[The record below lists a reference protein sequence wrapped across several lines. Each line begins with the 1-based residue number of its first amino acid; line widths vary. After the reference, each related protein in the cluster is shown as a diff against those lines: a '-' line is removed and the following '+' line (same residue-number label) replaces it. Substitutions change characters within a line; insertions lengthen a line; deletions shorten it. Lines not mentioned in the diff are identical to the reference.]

1 MAPAV
6 SSVAP
11 ELAAPARHSPPLRD
25 AEARRALCAALLG
38 LSERQRSVVTL
49 RDVCGYT
56 NEEICEL
63 LELSPVNQRVL
74 HRARAALRDGL
85 DSYYAER
92 RD

>member
-1 MAPAV
+1 MTPQ
-6 SSVAP
+6 SQP
-11 ELAAPARHSPPLRD
+11 RWLR
-25 AEARRALCAALLG
+25 RPGGRSALLC
-38 LSERQRSVVTL
+38 LRLPERQRSVVTL

-56 NEEICEL
+56 NEEICGL
-63 LELSPVNQRVL
+63 LELSPVNQQVLL

>member
-1 MAPAV
+1 MAAPIPWHD
-6 SSVAP
+6 AP
-11 ELAAPARHSPPLRD
+11 EPATLA
-25 AEARRALCAALLG
+25 AEARRALCAALLR
-38 LSERQRSVVTL
+38 LPERQRSVVTL

-56 NEEICEL
+56 NQEISGL

-74 HRARAALRDGL
+74 LHRARAALRDDL